1 LKKKSNEVRRDE
13 GVGFLGREFPRPP
26 LMPSS
31 ITGGGGHSFAL
42 FSWIV
47 FYKIAQD
54 SPSIAQLFSALGSEG
69 TAFGD
74 PGV

>member
-1 LKKKSNEVRRDE
+1 
-13 GVGFLGREFPRPP
+13 
-26 LMPSS
+26 MPSS
-31 ITGGGGHSFAL
+31 ITGRGGHSFAL